1 MKNVK
6 KFQKLAEE
14 FNKEAFDNRNREYSK
29 AELMA
34 ALKARGLSNE
44 LTSYLIKSKGLNVR
58 KNQKGKQFFS
68 FKRENLTYDKI
79 QAYYEGRKIAAPSEA
94 DETKAL
100 TILKTM
106 GYQIKK
112 CVGFDEKKFS
122 KDHPELYKQYLIYEQ
137 I

>member
-1 MKNVK
+1 MKDVK
-6 KFQKLAEE
+6 KFQKLAEN

-29 AELMA
+29 GELMA
-34 ALKARGLSNE
+34 ALKARGLSND
-44 LTSYLIKSKGLNVR
+44 LVSYLIKTDELNIR
-58 KNQKGKQFFS
+58 KNQRGKQFYS

-79 QAYYEGRKIAAPSEA
+79 QAYYEGRRIAAPSEA
-94 DETKAL
+94 DESKAL
-100 TILKTM
+100 AILKTM

-112 CVGFDEKKFS
+112 CIGFDEKKFS